1 MTIFPVVVRTCHF
14 HARPRLSNTT
24 SKIGNSSGIASESY
38 RVSSP
43 KSGKKMPVGNHQPA
57 LFSAKSI

>member
-1 MTIFPVVVRTCHF
+1 MTIFPAVVRTCHF
-14 HARPRLSNTT
+14 HARPRLFNAI
-24 SKIGNSSGIASESY
+24 SKTGNSSHIAGESY